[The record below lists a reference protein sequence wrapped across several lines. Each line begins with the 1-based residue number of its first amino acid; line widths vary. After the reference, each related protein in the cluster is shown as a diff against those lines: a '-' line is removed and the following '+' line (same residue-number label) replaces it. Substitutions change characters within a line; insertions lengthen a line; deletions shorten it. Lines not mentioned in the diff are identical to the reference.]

1 MESSEPKRR
10 GRPPAFS
17 PQRKGMHEIHLHLGI
32 EIWTALK
39 DYSEE
44 TGELSL
50 SETVRRI
57 VRMQLIELGYVK
69 QKVHLLPQSN
79 KNP

>member
-1 MESSEPKRR
+1 MEESEPKRP
-10 GRPPAFS
+10 GRPPTFS
-17 PQRKGMHEIHLHLGI
+17 PQPKRAYDIHLYLGV

-50 SETVRRI
+50 SVTVRRI
-57 VRMQLIELGYVK
+57 VKSRLTELGYVK
-69 QKVHLLPQSN
+69 QKTRLLPQSN
-79 KNP
+79 TNP

>member
-10 GRPPAFS
+10 GRPPALS
-17 PQRKGMHEIHLHLGI
+17 PQRKGMHEIHLHLGA

-57 VRMQLIELGYVK
+57 VRTQLLELGYVK
-69 QKVHLLPQSN
+69 QKARLFPQSN

>member
-1 MESSEPKRR
+1 
-10 GRPPAFS
+10 
-17 PQRKGMHEIHLHLGI
+17 MHEIHLHLGV

-44 TGELSL
+44 VGELSL

-57 VRMQLIELGYVK
+57 VRTQLIELGYVK
-69 QKVHLLPQSN
+69 LKVRLLPQPN